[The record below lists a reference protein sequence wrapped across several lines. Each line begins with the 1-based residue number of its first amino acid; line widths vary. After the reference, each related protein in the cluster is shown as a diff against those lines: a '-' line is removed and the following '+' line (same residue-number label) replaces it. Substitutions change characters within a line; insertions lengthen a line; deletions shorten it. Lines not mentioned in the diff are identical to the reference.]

1 MKLKNPKNN
10 EEIHK
15 NKKYI
20 LIQRAKR
27 EAREHL
33 ERIERQKQE
42 QSRGKGEL

>member
-1 MKLKNPKNN
+1 MRLKNPKNN

-27 EAREHL
+27 EAREHI
-33 ERIERQKQE
+33 ERIERRRLEK
-42 QSRGKGEL
+42 SRGKGEL